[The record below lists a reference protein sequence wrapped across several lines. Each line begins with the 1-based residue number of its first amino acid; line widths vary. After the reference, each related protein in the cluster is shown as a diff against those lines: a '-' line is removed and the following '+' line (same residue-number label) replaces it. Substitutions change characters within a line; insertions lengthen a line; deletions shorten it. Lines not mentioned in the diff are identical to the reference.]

1 VRPPEDRLVSNPHPG
16 PSPAGQ
22 GAPSSPTRKRIL
34 DAAEALFAE
43 RGLRGTAVR
52 DIADAV
58 GLTPGSLYNH
68 FEGKRDL
75 YEAVISRGVWPLM
88 QMLEELPA
96 REEVGSDVDAQIRAI
111 MEHLAA
117 RPHLPRLIYQEAMND
132 RDSMVE
138 LAQRWVRPLVDDA
151 IAWVKE
157 GEPTPWAEE
166 ELPLVL
172 TAWIHLVFGYFAM
185 APMTEGVLG
194 RDPFSDDALALQTR
208 VLEKLARLLQGG

>member
-1 VRPPEDRLVSNPHPG
+1 VSNPHPISWPTG
-16 PSPAGQ
+16 QDSPG
-22 GAPSSPTRKRIL
+22 SPTRERIL

-52 DIADAV
+52 DIAEAV

-68 FEGKRDL
+68 FEGKRSL
-75 YEAVISRGVWPLM
+75 YEAVIARGVWPLM
-88 QMLEELPA
+88 KMLEELPA
-96 REEVGSDVDAQIRAI
+96 RDEVGSDVDVQIRAI

-117 RPHLPRLIYQEAMND
+117 RPHLPRLIYQEAMSD
-132 RDSMVE
+132 RESMAE
-138 LAQRWVRPLVDDA
+138 LARLWVRPLVDDA

-185 APMTEGVLG
+185 APMTEEVLG
-194 RDPFSDDALALQTR
+194 RDPFSSEALAMQTR
-208 VLEKLARLLQGG
+208 VLEKLARLLQGS